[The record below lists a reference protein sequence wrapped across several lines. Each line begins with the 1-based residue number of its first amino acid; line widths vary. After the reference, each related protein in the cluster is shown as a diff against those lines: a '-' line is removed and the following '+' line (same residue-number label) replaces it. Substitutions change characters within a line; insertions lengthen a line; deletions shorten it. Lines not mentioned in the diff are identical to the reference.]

1 MAMPIT
7 GRHTGETAFASARRD
22 SIETVRVQRAAFLA
36 EPMAIAML
44 DAMPGPAFVLNLRRQ
59 IVAANRML
67 SEMPGLAN
75 PEDVLG
81 MRPGEAVHCTHATER
96 VNGCGTA
103 SSCAQCGA
111 LLAVLECIET
121 RKRTV
126 RECRIV
132 TSGEADGGALDLRVH
147 ASYLSCGAEDYV
159 VVGLQD
165 IRDQKRREVLER
177 TFFRDLLGTARD
189 VHGIAETLLR
199 PDLASV
205 TTPDRREALEHL
217 SGLVVE
223 QIESQRALLAA
234 EGGELRAEPAD
245 VDLAQLLSETV
256 AALRH
261 QDVGAGRTIRFES
274 VRRCPLETDPV
285 LFRRAVTGLLRNAL
299 EATPPGGTVD
309 VTCEY
314 EQEVATLSVHND
326 GVIPEDVQA
335 QIFQRS
341 FSTRGEDG
349 RGIGTYSARL
359 LVEHYLKGKVAFISE
374 PRVGT
379 LFVIMLPRRMGARPA
394 G

>member
-1 MAMPIT
+1 MPIT
-7 GRHTGETAFASARRD
+7 EKHPDETAFASARRD
-22 SIETVRVQRAAFLA
+22 SIETVRTQRTAFLA

-44 DAMPGPAFVLNLRRQ
+44 EAMPGPAFVLNLRRQ
-59 IVAANRML
+59 IVAVNRML
-67 SEMPGLAN
+67 SETLGLAN

-96 VNGCGTA
+96 PNGCGTA
-103 SSCAQCGA
+103 GSCAQCGA
-111 LLAVLECIET
+111 VLAVLECITT
-121 RKRTV
+121 RRRTV

-147 ASYLSCGAEDYV
+147 ASYLSCGSEDYV

-177 TFFRDLLGTARD
+177 TFFRDLLGAARD
-189 VHGIAETLLR
+189 VHVIAEGLLR
-199 PDLASV
+199 PDPVGVSA
-205 TTPDRREALEHL
+205 PDRREALEHL

-234 EGGELRAEPAD
+234 EGGELRVEPAN
-245 VDLAQLLSETV
+245 VDLAVLLSETV
-256 AALRH
+256 SALRH
-261 QDVGAGRTIRFES
+261 QDVSADRTIRFES

-285 LFRRAVTGLLRNAL
+285 LFRRALGSLLRNAL

-309 VTCEY
+309 LTCEY
-314 EQEVATLSVHND
+314 EQEVATISVHND
-326 GVIPEDVQA
+326 GVIHDDVQK

-341 FSTRGEDG
+341 FTTHGEDG

-359 LVEHYLKGKVAFISE
+359 LVEHYLKGKLAFMSE

-379 LFVIMLPRRMGARPA
+379 LFVVMLPRRMGARRA